1 VVRKASKGRVFV
13 EWKITMGHFV
23 WIFAALAA
31 VGGLIGLTSLDNHEP
46 RSTKP
51 ESVEAEAPGGRAPQR
66 NLDDFG
72 SSGNAISVAA
82 FGLSALQPDTYNGE
96 LVLEIIDASHLDEE
110 EKDSLAAEL
119 AAAEAGRA
127 DLDEVLEDVRVALA
141 LE

>member
-1 VVRKASKGRVFV
+1 
-13 EWKITMGHFV
+13 MGHIV

-46 RSTKP
+46 RTVTPVTAQDSASK
-51 ESVEAEAPGGRAPQR
+51 ARAPQPKY
-66 NLDDFG
+66 DDFG
-72 SSGNAISVAA
+72 SSGSALSVAA

-110 EKDSLAAEL
+110 EKDALASGL

-127 DLDEVLEDVRVALA
+127 DLEEVLEDVRVALA

>member
-1 VVRKASKGRVFV
+1 
-13 EWKITMGHFV
+13 MGHVF

-46 RSTKP
+46 RVAKP
-51 ESVEAEAPGGRAPQR
+51 KTVQADGPVEKAPQR
-66 NLDDFG
+66 TFDDFG
-72 SSGNAISVAA
+72 SSGSALSVAA

-110 EKDSLAAEL
+110 EKDALAADL

-127 DLDEVLEDVRVALA
+127 DLDEVLEEVRVALA

>member
-1 VVRKASKGRVFV
+1 
-13 EWKITMGHFV
+13 MGHFI

-31 VGGLIGLTSLDNHEP
+31 VGGVIGLTSLDNHEP
-46 RSTKP
+46 RGVKP
-51 ESVEAEAPGGRAPQR
+51 KTVQADADAERAPQR
-66 NLDDFG
+66 TFDDFG
-72 SSGNAISVAA
+72 SSGSALSVAA

-96 LVLEIIDASHLDEE
+96 LVLEIIDASHLNEE